1 MRKRSPLGIVRVV
14 LVQALHRLLVAFG
27 TGLVVDLVVILI
39 GDLDRSEVFGL
50 AGRLRLRGFALLDC
64 EREGRHKRIGQLAED
79 GRGALLRRVQ
89 QRELQLAV
97 GLVRTDGLQ
106 SRPLYPNRVLA
117 VMHRRHRLA
126 GRNTLTVT
134 ELMRNPLLLLGH
146 DFQTRVLFDEACQAA
161 QFEPSVRLESRSPQ
175 SLVALA
181 GAGHGIAIV
190 PSAVRIDVSRVAV
203 AGMLNGPRPL
213 GSWSHVVWDSR
224 RYLPTYA
231 QGLIVVLEDYA
242 KTSYPGHRLGDLTRA
257 VPRPAVQ

>member
-1 MRKRSPLGIVRVV
+1 MG
-14 LVQALHRLLVAFG
+14 
-27 TGLVVDLVVILI
+27 
-39 GDLDRSEVFGL
+39 
-50 AGRLRLRGFALLDC
+50 
-64 EREGRHKRIGQLAED
+64 
-79 GRGALLRRVQ
+79 
-89 QRELQLAV
+89 
-97 GLVRTDGLQ
+97 
-106 SRPLYPNRVLA
+106 
-117 VMHRRHRLA
+117 
-126 GRNTLTVT
+126 
-134 ELMRNPLLLLGH
+134 NPLLLLGH

-190 PSAVRIDVSRVAV
+190 PSAVTIDVSRVAV

>member
-1 MRKRSPLGIVRVV
+1 
-14 LVQALHRLLVAFG
+14 
-27 TGLVVDLVVILI
+27 
-39 GDLDRSEVFGL
+39 
-50 AGRLRLRGFALLDC
+50 
-64 EREGRHKRIGQLAED
+64 
-79 GRGALLRRVQ
+79 
-89 QRELQLAV
+89 
-97 GLVRTDGLQ
+97 
-106 SRPLYPNRVLA
+106 
-117 VMHRRHRLA
+117 MHRRHRLA

-224 RYLPTYA
+224 RYLPTHA

>member
-1 MRKRSPLGIVRVV
+1 
-14 LVQALHRLLVAFG
+14 
-27 TGLVVDLVVILI
+27 
-39 GDLDRSEVFGL
+39 
-50 AGRLRLRGFALLDC
+50 
-64 EREGRHKRIGQLAED
+64 
-79 GRGALLRRVQ
+79 
-89 QRELQLAV
+89 
-97 GLVRTDGLQ
+97 
-106 SRPLYPNRVLA
+106 
-117 VMHRRHRLA
+117 MHRRHRLA

-190 PSAVRIDVSRVAV
+190 PSAVTIDVSRVAV

-224 RYLPTYA
+224 RYLPTHA
-231 QGLIVVLEDYA
+231 QGLIGCSRITP
-242 KTSYPGHRLGDLTRA
+242 KPHIPGTGWAISPAPCHDLQCSECSPLA
-257 VPRPAVQ
+257 FQAEVIGVILF